1 MIAPK
6 FITFE
11 GGEGAGKSTQ
21 VDRLS
26 NAFKKQNIP
35 LITTREPGGSDGAEA
50 IRGLLVSG
58 KPNRWQPKTEL
69 LLHYAA
75 RIEHIS
81 NLLKP
86 SLDNGK
92 WVISDRF
99 ADSTF
104 AYQGFGH
111 GIDLR
116 HLTNIHAFAVE
127 KYKPD
132 CSILLDLTVQEG
144 LSRAKAREI
153 DEDRYEQMG
162 HDFHERV
169 RSGFL
174 EMSAKEPD
182 RFIVIDG
189 SQPVDYV
196 ALKVIESINKRFDLN
211 LI

>member
-1 MIAPK
+1 MRVPK

-26 NAFKKQNIP
+26 NAFKKQKIP
-35 LITTREPGGSDGAEA
+35 LITTREPGGSHGAEA
-50 IRGLLVSG
+50 IRSLLVSG
-58 KPNRWQPKTEL
+58 NPNRWQPKTEL

-86 SLDNGK
+86 SLDQGK

-99 ADSTF
+99 SDSTF

-116 HLTNIHAFAVE
+116 ELTNIHAFAVE
-127 KYKPD
+127 NYKPD
-132 CSILLDLTVQEG
+132 YSILLDLTVKQG
-144 LSRAKAREI
+144 LSRAKARKI
-153 DEDRYEQMG
+153 NEDRYEQMS

-169 RSGFL
+169 RRGFL

-196 ALKVIESINKRFDLN
+196 ALKVIEAINKRFDLN